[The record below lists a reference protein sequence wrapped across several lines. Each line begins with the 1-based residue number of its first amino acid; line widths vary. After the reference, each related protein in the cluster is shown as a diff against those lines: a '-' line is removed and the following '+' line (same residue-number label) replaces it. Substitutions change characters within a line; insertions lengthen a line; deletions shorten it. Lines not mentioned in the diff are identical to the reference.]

1 MIPEILPIVR
11 KFSTWG
17 LWYAAALVVLVVT
30 GLLSAGF
37 APPFRGFAEPVT
49 IQIEPGTSS
58 REVAEALE
66 EAGVIRSRWLFL
78 AVRGLRPRT
87 VLMAGEYR
95 FWRPM
100 TVWQIFDKISRG
112 QVEYHRLT
120 IPEGLTRFEIAD
132 LIAGAG
138 LSTRE
143 EFLAEAEQAHQIQ
156 GRFRKAAN
164 LEGFLF
170 PDTYHFTL
178 GITAREFVQMMID
191 QFYRVFEDVTRENA
205 VVLTPYDI
213 VTLASLIEKEAG
225 VRSERHLVSSV
236 FHNRLRRNILLQ
248 CDPTVIYG
256 LILENRFRG
265 TIYRSDLKDK
275 HPYNTYVHAGLPP
288 GPIASP
294 GRASLEAAVKPS
306 ESDYLFFVAEPLGT
320 GKHVFSETLQ
330 AHDRAVDDYRRG
342 RRR

>member
-1 MIPEILPIVR
+1 MR
-11 KFSTWG
+11 KFPPWG
-17 LWYAAALVVLVVT
+17 LWYAAALGVLVVM

-37 APPFRGFAEPVT
+37 TPPFRGFEEPVT
-49 IQIEPGTSS
+49 IQIERGATS
-58 REVAEALE
+58 REIAEALE

-95 FWRPM
+95 FWRPL
-100 TVWQIFDKISRG
+100 TVWQVFDKISRG
-112 QVEYHRLT
+112 KVEYHRLT

-132 LIAGAG
+132 LVAGAG

-156 GRFRKAAN
+156 GRFREAAN

-170 PDTYHFTL
+170 PDTYYFTRN
-178 GITAREFVQMMID
+178 ITAREFVQMMID
-191 QFYRVFEDVTRENA
+191 QFYRVFQDAALGNSVP
-205 VVLTPYDI
+205 LTPYEI
-213 VTLASLIEKEAG
+213 VTLASLIEKETG
-225 VRSERHLVSSV
+225 IGGERPLVSSV
-236 FHNRLRRNILLQ
+236 FHNRLRENILLQ
-248 CDPTVIYG
+248 CDPTVVYG

-265 TIYRSDLKDK
+265 TIYRSDLQDK

-288 GPIASP
+288 GPIANP
-294 GRASLEAAVKPS
+294 GRASLEAAVKPA
-306 ESDYLFFVAEPLGT
+306 ESGYLFFVAEPLGT
-320 GKHVFSETLQ
+320 GKHVFSKTLQ
-330 AHDRAVDDYRRG
+330 AHNRAVVDYRQT